1 MNYRRTKSW
10 LKFVRRLK
18 FHNRKYKDR
27 LFQRVFQDKRDLLDL
42 YNAINGTNHQD
53 PEELEITT
61 LEDVI
66 FMSMKNDKSFIISST
81 MNLYE
86 HQSTVNPNMPIRG
99 LLYFAQ
105 LYDEYIKL
113 HDLNMYGHK
122 LIKLPMPQY
131 IVFYNGTEQ
140 IPDDH
145 TLVLSDAFESDP
157 TANEMEPALECKA
170 RVMNVNSGHN
180 AELMNKC
187 KRLMHY
193 SVFIARIRQNTNNG
207 MSVEQAIDE
216 AITYC
221 IDHDILKDVL
231 LKNRSEVRHMLLT
244 EFDEKKFAKSMWE
257 EGRESGYTE
266 GHESGYTEGH
276 ESGYTEGHDFGYT
289 QGRDSILEIMDE
301 INKGNDTIEKL
312 VALGYDANVVT
323 KVLEKK

>member
-1 MNYRRTKSW
+1 
-10 LKFVRRLK
+10 
-18 FHNRKYKDR
+18 
-27 LFQRVFQDKRDLLDL
+27 
-42 YNAINGTNHQD
+42 
-53 PEELEITT
+53 
-61 LEDVI
+61 
-66 FMSMKNDKSFIISST
+66 
-81 MNLYE
+81 
-86 HQSTVNPNMPIRG
+86 
-99 LLYFAQ
+99 
-105 LYDEYIKL
+105 
-113 HDLNMYGHK
+113 
-122 LIKLPMPQY
+122 
-131 IVFYNGTEQ
+131 
-140 IPDDH
+140 
-145 TLVLSDAFESDP
+145 
-157 TANEMEPALECKA
+157 
-170 RVMNVNSGHN
+170 
-180 AELMNKC
+180 
-187 KRLMHY
+187 MHY
-193 SVFIARIRQNTNNG
+193 SLFIARIRQNTNNG

-276 ESGYTEGHDFGYT
+276 ESGYIEGHESGYTEGHDFGYT

>member
-1 MNYRRTKSW
+1 M
-10 LKFVRRLK
+10 
-18 FHNRKYKDR
+18 
-27 LFQRVFQDKRDLLDL
+27 
-42 YNAINGTNHQD
+42 G
-53 PEELEITT
+53 
-61 LEDVI
+61 
-66 FMSMKNDKSFIISST
+66 ISLS
-81 MNLYE
+81 
-86 HQSTVNPNMPIRG
+86 SCRCRSI
-99 LLYFAQ
+99 LYFITAQ
-105 LYDEYIKL
+105 NKSQTITRCAI
-113 HDLNMYGHK
+113 GC
-122 LIKLPMPQY
+122 
-131 IVFYNGTEQ
+131 
-140 IPDDH
+140 
-145 TLVLSDAFESDP
+145 FEKDP
-157 TANEMEPALECKA
+157 TANEMEPAVKA

-187 KRLMHY
+187 RRLMHY
-193 SVFIARIRQNTNNG
+193 SLFIARIRQNTNNG

-276 ESGYTEGHDFGYT
+276 DFGYT

>member
-42 YNAINGTNHQD
+42 YNAINGTNHQN

-61 LEDVI
+61 LED
-66 FMSMKNDKSFIISST
+66 
-81 MNLYE
+81 
-86 HQSTVNPNMPIRG
+86 
-99 LLYFAQ
+99 
-105 LYDEYIKL
+105 
-113 HDLNMYGHK
+113 
-122 LIKLPMPQY
+122 
-131 IVFYNGTEQ
+131 
-140 IPDDH
+140 
-145 TLVLSDAFESDP
+145 
-157 TANEMEPALECKA
+157 
-170 RVMNVNSGHN
+170 VNSGHN

-193 SVFIARIRQNTNNG
+193 SLFIERIRQNTNNG

-257 EGRESGYTE
+257 EG
-266 GHESGYTEGH
+266 HESGYTEGH
-276 ESGYTEGHDFGYT
+276 ESGYTEGRESGYEN
-289 QGRDSILEIMDE
+289 ILEIMDE
-301 INKGNDTIEKL
+301 INKGNDTVEKL
-312 VALGYDANVVT
+312 VALGYDAKVVT
-323 KVLEKK
+323 EVLEKK